1 MALKFIVE
9 AETATTAYVTKQ
21 QRTEIFVFSNSAN
34 KSISYQKTIKRYLS
48 TNVVVAALKNTK
60 IGQKYQKKYT
70 TPCPIYGMWGSGKTP

>member
-1 MALKFIVE
+1 MNETLRIFLKSKRELKGTMNTMALKFIVE

-48 TNVVVAALKNTK
+48 TN
-60 IGQKYQKKYT
+60 
-70 TPCPIYGMWGSGKTP
+70 